1 MLTFQGVCLCQFQF
15 HFFPLLVQNVTREQ
29 IILIWVVDVLLP
41 RGAWHVARTMF
52 EKYIF
57 VAKSLQITI
66 R

>member
-1 MLTFQGVCLCQFQF
+1 MSLSVS
-15 HFFPLLVQNVTREQ
+15 FFPLLIQNVTREQ

-66 R
+66 RKKF

>member
-1 MLTFQGVCLCQFQF
+1 MSLSVS
-15 HFFPLLVQNVTREQ
+15 FFPLLVQNVTREQ

-57 VAKSLQITI
+57 VTKSLQITI